1 MDGEGIVEVGGPLRK
16 QDLIADAHLGRPHR
30 VGGQKALVVRFG
42 PRPFDQDG
50 PVDIVR
56 VRRFDIQPVITFAR
70 PSLIDIEGMDAR
82 RVLHAVNLRDDVGL
96 VGGHDAAYT
105 FDLGNLFDLVVGEP
119 ER

>member
-1 MDGEGIVEVGGPLRK
+1 MDGEGIVEVGGSLRK

-30 VGGQKALVVRFG
+30 VSGQKALVVRFG

-50 PVDIVR
+50 SVNIVR
-56 VRRFDIQPVITFAR
+56 ILGFDIQPVITFAR
-70 PSLIDIEGMDAR
+70 PRLIDVKGMDAC
-82 RVLHAVNLRDDVGL
+82 RVLHAVNLRDDIGL

-105 FDLGNLFDLVVGEP
+105 FDLGNLINLIVGEP

>member
-1 MDGEGIVEVGGPLRK
+1 MD
-16 QDLIADAHLGRPHR
+16 
-30 VGGQKALVVRFG
+30 
-42 PRPFDQDG
+42 
-50 PVDIVR
+50 
-56 VRRFDIQPVITFAR
+56 T
-70 PSLIDIEGMDAR
+70 R

>member
-16 QDLIADAHLGRPHR
+16 QDLIADAHLGRPNR
-30 VGGQKALVVRFG
+30 ISGQKALVIRFG

-50 PVDIVR
+50 SVDIVR
-56 VRRFDIQPVITFAR
+56 ILGFDIQPIVTFAR
-70 PSLIDIEGMDAR
+70 PSLINVEGMDTCC
-82 RVLHAVNLRDDVGL
+82 VLHAVNLRDDVGL

-105 FDLGNLFDLVVGEP
+105 FDLGNLIDLIVGEP